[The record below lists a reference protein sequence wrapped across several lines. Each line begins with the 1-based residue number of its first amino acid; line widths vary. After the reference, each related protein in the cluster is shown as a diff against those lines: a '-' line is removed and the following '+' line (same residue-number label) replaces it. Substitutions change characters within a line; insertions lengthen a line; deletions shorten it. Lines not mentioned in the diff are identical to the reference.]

1 MQPNLSR
8 NLEIS
13 ELSWRW
19 RWPPKLWCPPGQD
32 LAGGVFGVDGVAL
45 ARQASLTLARGSVH
59 LLDGQALSSQEPRES
74 DAIGAGAL
82 DTEGDN
88 CAFCADMLAAEAQQS
103 GGGRP
108 RRPPV
113 GGAVAMCGREW
124 LDTAAGITVETNAGS
139 ARGHNGSHRVGAV
152 FAPVSA
158 IR

>member
-1 MQPNLSR
+1 MAMAT
-8 NLEIS
+8 EIMVPARTGPGGRRVRR
-13 ELSWRW
+13 RW
-19 RWPPKLWCPPGQD
+19 CRSCPT
-32 LAGGVFGVDGVAL
+32 GVAHPC
-45 ARQASLTLARGSVH
+45 AGSVH